1 MDGLKLCLAEVYAVF
16 NAVKGEDV
24 VLSLSHEEIC
34 VFSLV
39 LNSDVS
45 NKEFYEQ
52 LYCSD
57 GALFTSDGKPIYVLK
72 WKLGTN

>member
-1 MDGLKLCLAEVYAVF
+1 MDGLKLWLTEEHAVF
-16 NAVKGEDV
+16 NAVKGEDAV
-24 VLSLSHEEIC
+24 FSLSHEELC

-39 LNSDVS
+39 QNSHVS

-72 WKLGTN
+72 WNLGTN